1 MNTMKMKKFS
11 KKTVSLII
19 LSILALMAFIPLYWM
34 VVTAFKQPTLT
45 MKFPPEIFPKNPTLQ
60 NFESLFQRRDLFRWT
75 LNSVIVAGTVTLTQI
90 FLCAMA
96 GYAIAKKRFPG
107 SKLFFWIYISSM
119 MIPKQVTIVPLYIM
133 VANFGMVDSY
143 AGLILPS
150 IAAPFGVFLMRQFM
164 LSLPNEIIDAARIDG
179 AGEFKTFWTIILPM
193 SKPALAVLGIFT
205 FVGEWNSFLWPLIVT
220 QSSKMKTL
228 QAGLALI
235 QEEVPMEYA
244 YLMAGATFAA
254 VPMII
259 VFLSFQ
265 KYFLR
270 GVTVGAVFVF

>member
-1 MNTMKMKKFS
+1 MNTMKMKRFS

-19 LSILALMAFIPLYWM
+19 LSILALLAFIPLYWM
-34 VVTAFKQPTLT
+34 VVTAFKEPTLT

-60 NFESLFQRRDLFRWT
+60 NFEALFKRRDLFRWT
-75 LNSVIVAGTVTLTQI
+75 LNSVIVAGTVTITQI

-107 SKLFFWIYISSM
+107 SKIFFWIYISSM

-143 AGLILPS
+143 GGLILPS

-179 AGEFKTFWTIILPM
+179 AGEFRTFWKIVLPM

-254 VPMII
+254 IPMII

-270 GVTVGAVFVF
+270 GVTVGAVK

>member
-1 MNTMKMKKFS
+1 MNTMKVKKLS

-45 MKFPPEIFPKNPTLQ
+45 MKFPPEIIPKNPTLQ
-60 NFESLFQRRDLFRWT
+60 NFEALFQRKDLFRWT

-133 VANFGMVDSY
+133 VANFGMVDTY
-143 AGLILPS
+143 GGLILPS

-179 AGEFKTFWTIILPM
+179 AGEFKTFWKIILPM

-244 YLMAGATFAA
+244 YLMAGATYAA
-254 VPMII
+254 IPMVI
-259 VFLSFQ
+259 VFLTFQ

-270 GVTVGAVFVF
+270 GVTVGAIK